1 MAGTLYLGSQKVFP
15 MSTIKEDARIDPLTI
30 NPTTTTQIINAT
42 GITAGYSPITVNAV
56 TNAIDPGIAPV
67 NIRNSVTI
75 LGVTGTYEGDVE
87 KVLQEV
93 IAGNNPVNVAT
104 ISAAESF
111 LNTIATRTE

>member
-1 MAGTLYLGSQKVFP
+1 MAGALYLGSSRVFP
-15 MSTIKEDARIDPLTI
+15 MHAAKEPANLDALVV
-30 NPTTTTQIINAT
+30 NPTTSTQVINAT
-42 GITAGYSPITVNAV
+42 GITDGFNTVTVNAV
-56 TNAIDPGIAPV
+56 TNAIDPGIAPS
-67 NIRNSVTI
+67 NIRNSITI

-111 LNTIATRTE
+111 LNTIATRT